1 MVDVKLH
8 DIGEGMTEGE
18 VIHLFI
24 SLGDTVKVDEPLVEV
39 QTDKMTAELPS
50 PAAGTVKE
58 IRVSQGDIIEVG
70 TVMVVIDDGSV
81 ASKTESHETSETPQS
96 ASDASGE
103 KSAEGERITQPDAKG
118 PARILAAPH
127 TRKLA
132 RSLNVPLEDVTGT
145 GRLGRITDKDV
156 SEYLEN
162 ENGPISEKNHEQDIS
177 AQTNQFAESGY
188 EEIPFIGRRRAIGK
202 KMAQSLFTIPHV
214 THFDEADVTQLLAFK
229 QSLKALDPDKG
240 KGYNVS
246 MASFFIK
253 AIALALKEFPI
264 FNARL
269 DEENQVIRME
279 KAVHMGLATD
289 TEDGLIVPVIKHAES
304 KSLLEIQQDMKRL
317 IGKAQTNKLT
327 REDITGSTFTI
338 SNVGPLGSTGA
349 TPIINYP
356 EVGLMAFHK
365 TKKMPVVNENDEIV
379 IRSMMNISMSFDHRV
394 ADGGKAVAFTNK
406 VIELLQHPEVMMIGL
421 R

>member
-18 VIHLFI
+18 VIHLFV

-50 PAAGTVKE
+50 PAAGKVKE

-70 TVMVVIDDGSV
+70 TVMVVIDDGNLSDHKEV
-81 ASKTESHETSETPQS
+81 ETPQT
-96 ASDASGE
+96 APATAEEMNAEADKMTDE
-103 KSAEGERITQPDAKG
+103 KNKTQSVQKG

-132 RSLNVPLEDVTGT
+132 RSLNIPLEDIKGT
-145 GRLGRITDKDV
+145 GRLGRITDEDV
-156 SEYLEN
+156 SGYSKNKEPGFDDQAE
-162 ENGPISEKNHEQDIS
+162 SEKP
-177 AQTNQFAESGY
+177 AAFESTGF

-229 QSLKALDPDKG
+229 QSLKSLDPDKG

-246 MASFFIK
+246 MAAFFIK

-279 KAVHMGLATD
+279 RAVHMGLATD
-289 TEDGLIVPVIKHAES
+289 TEDGLIVPVIKHAEA

-317 IGKAQTNKLT
+317 IGKAQDNKLT
-327 REDITGSTFTI
+327 REDMTGSTFTI

-365 TKKMPVVNENDEIV
+365 TKKMPVVNEHDEIV

-406 VIELLQHPEVMMIGL
+406 VIELLQHPEVMMLGL